1 MTQLR
6 EDKQM
11 DLKELFTEL
20 GIEVNEDIFEQLNSA
35 VDKTIQ
41 SENDKIRTEYSKKV
55 KELEKFKP
63 VDKSETEIE
72 LETLKKELSDTK
84 FQKSL
89 KDIGVDDS
97 LAKFIKSDCNIEELS
112 TFIKV
117 FAQSKQDFIPSLNM
131 GDNSITKEQ
140 FKKMGITDK
149 TKLYES
155 NPELYSQLK
164 QQ

>member
-1 MTQLR
+1 
-6 EDKQM
+6 M

-72 LETLKKELSDTK
+72 LETLKKELADTK
-84 FQKSL
+84 FSKTL

-97 LAKFIKSDCNIEELS
+97 LAKFIRSDANMDELG
-112 TFIKV
+112 TFVKG
-117 FAQSKQDFIPSLNM
+117 FAQTQKDFVPSLNM

-155 NPELYSQLK
+155 NPELYNQLK